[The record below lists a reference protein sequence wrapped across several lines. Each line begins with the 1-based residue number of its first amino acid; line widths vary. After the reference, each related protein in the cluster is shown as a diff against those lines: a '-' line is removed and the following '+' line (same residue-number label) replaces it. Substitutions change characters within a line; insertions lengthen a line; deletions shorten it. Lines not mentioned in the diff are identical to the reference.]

1 MPHVC
6 CVGIACLDIVNVVA
20 CYPAEDAAVRTCD
33 EQRVRCGG
41 NATNTLTVLAGLGAA
56 ASWLGSVGAGPNAH
70 RCLADLAAAGV
81 STAFAVPKTPP
92 ACGSGSGSGVPAA
105 DGAEQRHALALD
117 VADQPTSYITL
128 SQASGS
134 RTIVHHNRLAEL
146 EPADFERRLLARGA
160 GGGGGGSDEG
170 LDGVDWLH
178 FEGRNCAAYGEM
190 MRAARRHSEGSGRRR
205 APLVISL
212 ELEKFQRPGLEQLA
226 PLADVLFVGR
236 AWAEPSGFA
245 CAEDALLALAAA
257 AVAPPQELGGRSAVL
272 PPLREGVVL
281 VCAWGEAGAC
291 ALDTGARPL
300 AVLSSPAFPP
310 PGGAVVDSVGAGDTF
325 IAGMVWGMAT
335 GLPLAQTLREA
346 CALAGRK
353 VGVHGLDL
361 F

>member
-6 CVGIACLDIVNVVA
+6 CVGIACLDIVNVVV

-33 EQRVRCGG
+33 EQRVRRGG
-41 NATNTLTVLAGLGAA
+41 NATNTLTVLAGLGAS

-81 STAFAVPKTPP
+81 STALAVPKAPP
-92 ACGSGSGSGVPAA
+92 ACGTGSGSGVPA
-105 DGAEQRHALALD
+105 
-117 VADQPTSYITL
+117 VDQPTSYITL

-146 EPADFERRLLARGA
+146 EPADFERRLLTRGA
-160 GGGGGGSDEG
+160 GGGGDSSG

-257 AVAPPQELGGRSAVL
+257 AAAPPQELGGRSAVL

-335 GLPLAQTLREA
+335 GLPLAQALREA

-353 VGVHGLDL
+353 VGVHGFDL